1 LLCRFSACPVEPGE
15 ANLAPLLLALPPHRR
30 KPLDPDQRFSSTAAK
45 KSRMASRRI
54 TNIEVAGIATI
65 VLIVVVLA
73 VVLLSG

>member
-1 LLCRFSACPVEPGE
+1 
-15 ANLAPLLLALPPHRR
+15 
-30 KPLDPDQRFSSTAAK
+30 
-45 KSRMASRRI
+45 MASRRI